1 MPKAVTNDTRPSL
14 WEGPEGRGKLGGIT
28 QTALGRFIQCKYRF
42 AFAMIDGL
50 KPPHRFEPVIEF
62 GHMFHRADEVHSG
75 GGDWR
80 AALKEYATSLCA
92 EYRTEQEQVDHW
104 YRACRTIFP
113 EYLAHWAQHPD
124 EQTRVPV
131 AQEMVFDYD
140 YWLPSGRIVRLR
152 GKMDGVD
159 LIGEGRAARVWL
171 FETKTKGRVDRQ
183 EIEQQLSFDLQSM
196 LYLNV
201 LDALIREG
209 KPPFDNI
216 PDAARTTPAGVR
228 YNVVR
233 RPFSGGEGSIRQR
246 KPSKSNP
253 DGESLEQFF
262 ERLRSEYVEPG
273 RADWFLRWN
282 AAVSPADLAEFRV
295 QFLDPVLEQVCDWY
309 SQVTGRPTK
318 TPPGYRTPLH
328 YRHPYGVRNI
338 LDAGGSTDYDR
349 LLAQGT
355 QAGLVR
361 VDTLFG
367 ELA

>member
-1 MPKAVTNDTRPSL
+1 MLDSDSRPSL
-14 WEGPEGRGKLGGIT
+14 WEGPEGRGPLGGIT
-28 QTALGRFIQCKYRF
+28 QSQIGRWLSCRTRF
-42 AFAMIDGL
+42 AFANIDGL
-50 KPPHRFEPVIEF
+50 KPPPRFDPVIEF
-62 GHMFHRADEVHSG
+62 GHEFHLCDETHSA

-80 AALKEYATSLCA
+80 AALKDYATKLC
-92 EYRTEQEQVDHW
+92 ETYRTEQEQVDFW
-104 YRACRTIFP
+104 YRACKTVFP
-113 EYLAHWAQHPD
+113 EYLNHWATYAE
-124 EQTRVPV
+124 EQTYVSL
-131 AQEMVFDYD
+131 AEEMVFDYD
-140 YWLPSGRIVRLR
+140 YVLPSGRVVRLR
-152 GKMDGVD
+152 GKMDGVGLKGTD
-159 LIGEGRAARVWL
+159 RAVRVWL
-171 FETKTKGRVDRQ
+171 HETKTKGRIDKA
-183 EIEQQLSFDLQSM
+183 EIEQNLTWDLQVG
-196 LYLNV
+196 LYLTV
-201 LDALIREG
+201 LDRLIREG
-209 KPPFDNI
+209 KPPFDNL
-216 PDAARTTPAGVR
+216 PACARTTPAGVR

-262 ERLRSEYVEPG
+262 ERLRSEYVAADPG
-273 RADWFLRWN
+273 SWFMRWT
-282 AAVSPADLAEFRV
+282 AAISPADLDEYRV

-349 LLAQGT
+349 LLRDGS
-355 QAGLVR
+355 QAGLTH

>member
-1 MPKAVTNDTRPSL
+1 MPKSVSSIL
-14 WEGPEGRGKLGGIT
+14 WDGPEGRGRNGGIT
-28 QTALGRFIQCKYRF
+28 QSMIGRILNCKTRA

-50 KPPHRFEPVIEF
+50 RPPDTFNSVIEF
-62 GHMFHRADEVHSG
+62 GHEFHLCDEVHSG

-80 AALKEYATSLCA
+80 AALHEYAVGLCRK
-92 EYRTEQEQVDHW
+92 YRTEQTDVDFW
-104 YRACRTIFP
+104 TRAVRTIFP
-113 EYLAHWAQHPD
+113 EYLAYWSQHVD

-131 AQEMVFDYD
+131 AQEMVFDHD
-140 YWLPSGRIVRLR
+140 YVLPSGRVVRLR

-201 LDALIREG
+201 LDALIRDG
-209 KPPFDNI
+209 KPPFDKL
-216 PDAARTTPAGVR
+216 PEAARTTPAGVR

-282 AAVSPADLAEFRV
+282 AAVSPADLAEYRT

-328 YRHPYGVRNI
+328 YRHPYGVRNV
-338 LDAGGSTDYDR
+338 LDAGGSTEYDK
-349 LLAQGT
+349 LLATGAQT
-355 QAGLVR
+355 GLVR